1 MRRALE
7 MAGKAAGRTSPNPMV
22 GAVIVKNGRMIAEGY
37 HKKAGRPHGEIE
49 ALRKA
54 GKKARGAQMFVN
66 LEPCCHHGRTPPCT
80 DAIMAS
86 GLKEVFI
93 GMRDPNPLVA
103 GKGIRR
109 LKQAG
114 IAVHNGVLT
123 PQCRQ
128 LNEEVAKYIQTGT
141 PWVILKSAL
150 SLDGKIATAAG
161 QSQWITGPE
170 ARERVHRMR
179 DRVDAILVGPG
190 TVLKDN
196 PRLTARLKK
205 GRGHNPARVI
215 LDAKAEIPLKARVFQ
230 RAAQEQVVY
239 VTSSQAS
246 AVRLNRLSKTGVDI
260 KILPNQNGHISLKKL
275 MKILGQMEVASLL
288 IEGGSG
294 LNASALKAGIV
305 DKVVLFLAPLIIG
318 GDTAPGV
325 VGGPGV
331 KSLKQALNLKKLT
344 VTPVGADWMVEGY
357 L

>member
-1 MRRALE
+1 
-7 MAGKAAGRTSPNPMV
+7 
-22 GAVIVKNGRMIAEGY
+22 
-37 HKKAGRPHGEIE
+37 
-49 ALRKA
+49 
-54 GKKARGAQMFVN
+54 
-66 LEPCCHHGRTPPCT
+66 
-80 DAIMAS
+80 MAS

-128 LNEEVAKYIQTGT
+128 FNEEFAKYIQTGT

-150 SLDGKIATAAG
+150 SLDGKIATATG

-170 ARERVHRMR
+170 ARERVHRLR

-196 PRLTARLKK
+196 PRLTTRLKK
-205 GRGHNPARVI
+205 GRGHHPARVI

-230 RAAQEQVVY
+230 RAAREQVVY

-246 AVRLNRLSKTGVDI
+246 AVRLNRLRKTGVDI

-275 MKILGQMEVASLL
+275 IKILGQMEMASLL

-318 GDTAPGV
+318 GDMAPGL

-331 KSLKQALNLKKLT
+331 NRLKQALNLKKLT
-344 VTPVGADWMVEGY
+344 VTPVGVDWMVEGY

>member
-1 MRRALE
+1 
-7 MAGKAAGRTSPNPMV
+7 
-22 GAVIVKNGRMIAEGY
+22 
-37 HKKAGRPHGEIE
+37 
-49 ALRKA
+49 
-54 GKKARGAQMFVN
+54 MFVN

-80 DAIMAS
+80 DAIIAS
-86 GLKEVFI
+86 GLKEVFV

-128 LNEEVAKYIQTGT
+128 LNEEFAKYIQTGT

-150 SLDGKIATAAG
+150 SLDGKTATATG

-196 PRLTARLKK
+196 PRLTTRLKK

-215 LDAKAEIPLKARVFQ
+215 LDAKAEIPLNARVFQ
-230 RAAQEQVVY
+230 RAAREQVVY
-239 VTSSQAS
+239 VTSSKAS
-246 AVRLNRLSKTGVDI
+246 AVRLNRLRNTGVDI
-260 KILPNQNGHISLKKL
+260 KILPNRSCHISLKKL
-275 MKILGQMEVASLL
+275 IKMLGQMEITSLL

-325 VGGPGV
+325 VGGPGI

>member
-22 GAVIVKNGRMIAEGY
+22 GAVIVKNGRMIAESY

-54 GKKARGAQMFVN
+54 GKRARGAQMFVN

-80 DAIMAS
+80 DAIIAS
-86 GLKEVFI
+86 GLKEVFV

-114 IAVHNGVLT
+114 IEVHNGVLT
-123 PQCRQ
+123 PQCRR
-128 LNEEVAKYIQTGT
+128 LKEEFAKYIQTGT

-150 SLDGKIATAAG
+150 SLDGKIATATG

-196 PRLTARLKK
+196 PRLTTRLKK

-230 RAAQEQVVY
+230 RAAREQVVY
-239 VTSSQAS
+239 VTSSKAS
-246 AVRLNRLSKTGVDI
+246 AVRLNRLRKTGVDI
-260 KILPNQNGHISLKKL
+260 KILPNQSGHISLKKL
-275 MKILGQMEVASLL
+275 IKMLGQMEITSLL

-331 KSLKQALNLKKLT
+331 KSLKQALNLKNLT

>member
-7 MAGKAAGRTSPNPMV
+7 MAGKAAGRTSPNPRV

-80 DAIMAS
+80 DAIIAS
-86 GLKEVFI
+86 GLKEVFV

-128 LNEEVAKYIQTGT
+128 LNEEFAKYIQTGT

-150 SLDGKIATAAG
+150 SLDGKTATATG

-196 PRLTARLKK
+196 PRLTTRLKK

-215 LDAKAEIPLKARVFQ
+215 LDAKAEIPLNARVFQ
-230 RAAQEQVVY
+230 RAAREQVVY
-239 VTSSQAS
+239 VTSSKAS
-246 AVRLNRLSKTGVDI
+246 AVRLNRLRNTGVDI
-260 KILPNQNGHISLKKL
+260 KILPKRSCHISLKKL
-275 MKILGQMEVASLL
+275 IKMLGQMEITSLL

-325 VGGPGV
+325 VGGPGI